1 VGLIARLDEM
11 FAKQPAAYWVE
22 HLRKYD
28 LLIEAVQEYGDLLDD
43 SQVTAND
50 MFTTLDHAQ
59 HGPLPIVAPAVN
71 LSETPGRIRT
81 AAPEFGQHSEEVLLE
96 AGYSWE
102 EIEALRS
109 DGVIGHR

>member
-1 VGLIARLDEM
+1 MR
-11 FAKQPAAYWVE
+11 
-22 HLRKYD
+22 
-28 LLIEAVQEYGDLLDD
+28 EYGDLPNDE
-43 SQVTAND
+43 QVTANG
-50 MFTTLDHAQ
+50 MLTTLEHAQ

-96 AGYSWE
+96 AGYTWD